1 MFGLIEKRLLAAALT
16 AICLLYITARML
28 PELRWQSLQRP
39 NLAANTAVGSRV
51 NRAKQ
56 IEDLFFSK
64 TPLKLKPAR
73 SMSSPFFPNPEQPA
87 PPAPPPLTQDIPV
100 LYQGFFQTSGGDRK
114 ACVLVGDKTVVG
126 GVNTKIT
133 GTYVITEIALASLT
147 IKDSLGK
154 VAVLPF
160 RTAKAVT
167 IPAP

>member
-1 MFGLIEKRLLAAALT
+1 MIGLIEKQLLSSVLAAM
-16 AICLLYITARML
+16 CLFYIATLAL
-28 PELRWQSLQRP
+28 PELGWQSVDEPTHPQASS
-39 NLAANTAVGSRV
+39 LARL

-56 IEDLFFSK
+56 LEELFLAKAS
-64 TPLKLKPAR
+64 LKIKPAR
-73 SMSSPFFPNPEQPA
+73 NMSSPFFPNPEQPA
-87 PPAPPPLTQDIPV
+87 PPPPPPLTVDVQA

-114 ACVLVGDKTVVG
+114 AYVLVGDKTIMG
-126 GVNTKIT
+126 GLGTKVA
-133 GTYVITEIALASLT
+133 GTYLISEISAASLT